1 MKGWQLLARI
11 RGGAGAAAVEGR
23 SAHELE
29 KPSRRGLQEAHR
41 PPVREELHSDLV
53 RAHLDG
59 LRGVPRHDRALLGGE
74 GRHDVLERACAVAH
88 DELRLVLAQLLQPLL
103 HAVPDHRAR
112 PRELVAQV
120 LHRRARVDEHAL
132 VLRVEARQET
142 VLRAALQQGELRL
155 ARHRVHRV
163 RREVGA
169 QEERLALQLQ
179 RGALQQPGDLGRP
192 TRLTHRLPH
201 SHPVLAVAVANEL
214 AHDGQRLVP
223 CLLVLAADHSH

>member
-1 MKGWQLLARI
+1 M
-11 RGGAGAAAVEGR
+11 EGR

-41 PPVREELHSDLV
+41 PPVREELHGDLV

-112 PRELVAQV
+112 PCELVAQV

-132 VLRVEARQET
+132 VLRVEARQEA
-142 VLRAALQQGELRL
+142 VLSAALQQGELRL